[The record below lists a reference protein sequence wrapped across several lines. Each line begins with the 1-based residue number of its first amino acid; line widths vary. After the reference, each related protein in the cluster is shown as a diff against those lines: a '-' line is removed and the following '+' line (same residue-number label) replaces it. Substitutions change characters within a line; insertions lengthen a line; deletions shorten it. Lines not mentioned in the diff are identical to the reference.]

1 MSLIEKQTDLLSKET
16 LRTLLAPGGTPCV
29 SLYMPTERMG
39 RETQQN
45 PIRLKNLLRRT
56 EEELTTLGLR
66 STDIRTLLAPAEER
80 LSDAAFWQQ
89 QSDGLA
95 IFLRDAQMYNYR
107 LPSRLEETVV
117 VNERFYIKPLLP
129 LLTDDG
135 NFYLLALNQKG
146 VHLYQGSR
154 FTLHELTLPE
164 NVPTSLAE
172 ELQYDEFEPSLQFH
186 TGTGQSTHATGT
198 RRAMYFGS
206 GDESEAAAAK
216 EQLLRFFRHLDNGVR
231 EAIREYEN
239 RPLVLVG
246 IEYLQGL
253 YREANAYKFLM
264 DGGIEKDP
272 EALTPEELHQGAWPV
287 VEPMFQAA
295 RQQATDT
302 YLHLAGTGDQRAA
315 HTLESIVA
323 AAYYQRVDTLFAP
336 SGGQQWGTFDP
347 ESMKMQVHT
356 ARKPGDEDLFDFA
369 TAHTILNGGT
379 VYTLEPADLPGG
391 AEIAALF
398 RY

>member
-16 LRTLLAPGGTPCV
+16 LRTLLTPGGTPCV
-29 SLYMPTERMG
+29 SLYMPTERLG
-39 RETQQN
+39 RATQQN

-56 EEELTTLGLR
+56 AEELTALGLR
-66 STDIRTLLAPAEER
+66 STDIRTLLAPAEA
-80 LSDAAFWQQ
+80 LLTNDPFWQH

-95 IFLRDAQMYNYR
+95 LFLRNAEMYNYR
-107 LPSRLEETVV
+107 LPAHLDETVL

-135 NFYLLALNQKG
+135 NFYLLTLNQKG

-154 FTLHELTLPE
+154 FTLHEVALPE
-164 NVPTSLAE
+164 NAPTSLAE

-186 TGTGQSTHATGT
+186 TGTGQPTNAAGA

-216 EQLLRFFRHLDNGVR
+216 EQLMRFFRHLDNGVR

-253 YREANAYKFLM
+253 YREANEYKFLM

-272 EALTPEELHQGAWPV
+272 DALTPEALHQQAWPL
-287 VEPMFQAA
+287 VEPIFQAA
-295 RQQATDT
+295 RQQAMDT
-302 YLHLAGTGDQRAA
+302 YLHLAGAGDQRAA

-336 SGGQQWGTFDP
+336 SDRQQWGTFDP
-347 ESMKMQVHT
+347 ENMKVQVHT
-356 ARKPGDEDLFDFA
+356 TRKPGNEDLFDFA
-369 TAHTILNGGT
+369 TAHTLLNGGA
-379 VYTLEPADLPGG
+379 VYTLAPAELPGG